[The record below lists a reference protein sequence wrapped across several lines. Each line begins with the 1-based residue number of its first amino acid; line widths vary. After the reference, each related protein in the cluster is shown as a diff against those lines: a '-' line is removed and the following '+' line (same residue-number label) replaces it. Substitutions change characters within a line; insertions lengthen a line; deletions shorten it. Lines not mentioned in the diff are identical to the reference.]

1 MFFVATKYD
10 YVIKIREMFS
20 FLPVIDN
27 SVSNGKRFLLL
38 IVSAMISSKTIN
50 TLHFLLGLHSLIF
63 L

>member
-27 SVSNGKRFLLL
+27 SVSNGLRFLLL
-38 IVSAMISSKTIN
+38 LVSAMISSKTIN